1 MQKPKYVSGKRW
13 LPGKQIEIKSA
24 GQVKCN
30 PNSFQAPSSLHQ
42 LLSIF
47 FTLFLISPICSGPIF
62 CCLVHLWRDTS
73 ASASQQDQICIG
85 SVFPDHHQLLMSSMS
100 GLSALWKLQM
110 CVFECFG
117 CFPRQHFVPWRFK
130 LHRPRALIGRKDA
143 HWRVVKSFGNHLAFK
158 MMWVVDAVQLLC

>member
-30 PNSFQAPSSLHQ
+30 PNSFQAPSSLHH
-42 LLSIF
+42 LHILH
-47 FTLFLISPICSGPIF
+47 LISHLSHLFRSNILLPCASMERYISFGISARSNLHRFSFSWSSPALDEQHEWTF
-62 CCLVHLWRDTS
+62 CFMKTANVCLWVLWMFS
-73 ASASQQDQICIG
+73 PPAFCA
-85 SVFPDHHQLLMSSMS
+85 
-100 GLSALWKLQM
+100 
-110 CVFECFG
+110 
-117 CFPRQHFVPWRFK
+117 FK

-158 MMWVVDAVQLLC
+158 MMWVVNAVQLLC

>member
-30 PNSFQAPSSLHQ
+30 PPNSFQAPSSPSLHI
-42 LLSIF
+42 LH
-47 FTLFLISPICSGPIF
+47 LISHLSHLFRSNILLPRA
-62 CCLVHLWRDTS
+62 LHLWRDTS

-85 SVFPDHHQLLMSSMS
+85 SVFHDHHQLLMSSMS

-143 HWRVVKSFGNHLAFK
+143 HWRVVKTFGNHLAFK
-158 MMWVVDAVQLLC
+158 MMWVVNAVQLLC

>member
-24 GQVKCN
+24 GQVKCS
-30 PNSFQAPSSLHQ
+30 PNSFQAPSSLHH
-42 LLSIF
+42 LHILH
-47 FTLFLISPICSGPIF
+47 LISHLSHLFRSNILLPCA
-62 CCLVHLWRDTS
+62 LHLWRDTS

-85 SVFPDHHQLLMSSMS
+85 SVFHDHHQLLMSSMS

-143 HWRVVKSFGNHLAFK
+143 HWRVVKTFGNHLAFK

>member
-30 PNSFQAPSSLHQ
+30 PNSFQAPSSLHH

-62 CCLVHLWRDTS
+62 CCLVHCIYGEIHQLRHLSKIKS
-73 ASASQQDQICIG
+73 ASVQFFMIITSSWWAAWVD
-85 SVFPDHHQLLMSSMS
+85 FLLYENCKCVS
-100 GLSALWKLQM
+100 LSALDVFPASIM
-110 CVFECFG
+110 CLGEL
-117 CFPRQHFVPWRFK
+117 R
-130 LHRPRALIGRKDA
+130 RPRALIGRKDA

-158 MMWVVDAVQLLC
+158 MMWVVNAVQLLC